1 MNNMVSL
8 AKEVKNR
15 IKQTSAYALVHSLTE
30 HGLPS
35 DPVKQGI
42 IRELGARFG
51 TPVLV
56 ETGTYM
62 GNMIQAIKHD
72 FKRIYS
78 IELQTELWERAK
90 QKFANDKHI
99 TLLQGDS
106 GEVLATVLA
115 ELDQPALFWLDGHYS
130 GDITAKGEL
139 VTPIQKELEQIFR
152 HPLAAQHV
160 ILIDD
165 ARLFVGKDDY
175 PTLETIETTVRA
187 NGYDHFEVD
196 KDIIRIWRTRE

>member
-1 MNNMVSL
+1 MTSL

-15 IKQTSAYALVHSLTE
+15 IKQTAAYALVQSVRNPD
-30 HGLPS
+30 LPADS
-35 DPVKQGI
+35 VKQGI
-42 IRELGARFG
+42 IREFGARFK

-56 ETGTYM
+56 ETGTYL
-62 GNMIQAIKHD
+62 GNMIAAVKND
-72 FKRIYS
+72 FERIYS

-90 QKFANDKHI
+90 QKFANESHI

-106 GEVLATVLA
+106 GEVLQTVLA
-115 ELDQPALFWLDGHYS
+115 ELTQPTLFWLDGHYS

-139 VTPIQKELEQIFR
+139 DTPIQKELEHIFR

-165 ARLFVGKDDY
+165 ARLFTGEGDY
-175 PTLETIETTVRA
+175 PTLEAVKAQTQA
-187 NGYDHFEVD
+187 NGYDGFDVD
-196 KDIIRIWRTRE
+196 KDIIRIYHTRA